1 MPENRGRYRL
11 DFRAGRRRIS
21 SGPSRVFH
29 FGTLSLTEE
38 PAAGATRR
46 AVAFARNQGA
56 FITCDPN
63 LRLPLWDS
71 PERARRAM
79 EWAVQQADG
88 VKVSGEEG
96 RFLFGTGPEE
106 TVRRILESG
115 ARLVFV
121 TLGADGCLACTS
133 RERVSVPGF
142 PVEPV
147 DTTGAGDIF
156 FGTAV
161 WRWLVEEKTPEE
173 LTQKQL
179 EEVARFACA
188 AAALSVTRPGACPLF
203 RNGRMWRRFCAGT
216 HREMEN
222 PRGALFGRRPGD
234 RMWPPGRPR
243 DIKRRREFPSAA
255 APF

>member
-1 MPENRGRYRL
+1 M
-11 DFRAGRRRIS
+11 
-21 SGPSRVFH
+21 FH

-106 TVRRILESG
+106 TVRRILEFQG

-121 TLGADGCLACTS
+121 TLGADGCGLYQPGAGFRTG
-133 RERVSVPGF
+133 VS
-142 PVEPV
+142 VEPV

-188 AAALSVTRPGACPLF
+188 AAALSVTRPGGLSSVPEREDVEALL
-203 RNGRMWRRFCAGT
+203 RRY
-216 HREMEN
+216 
-222 PRGALFGRRPGD
+222 P
-234 RMWPPGRPR
+234 
-243 DIKRRREFPSAA
+243 
-255 APF
+255 